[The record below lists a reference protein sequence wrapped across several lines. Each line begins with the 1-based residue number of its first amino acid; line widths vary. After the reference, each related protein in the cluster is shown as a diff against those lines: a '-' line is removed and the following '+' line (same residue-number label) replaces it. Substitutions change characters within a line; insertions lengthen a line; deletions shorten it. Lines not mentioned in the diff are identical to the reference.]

1 MPAMKGT
8 PGIRIVPQYCGP
20 PGTANGGYACGRL
33 DNLTDYVSEVTLR
46 RPPPLGKELEVRR
59 EGDEFRLMDG
69 DQLVASARPGAVA
82 FASPDPPAWEQVV
95 EASRHFI
102 GFHSHPFPGCFVC
115 GPDRAA
121 HDGLRIFAGRVG
133 EAPLFA
139 SPWIPDAELADPA
152 GRVRNEFLW
161 AALDCPGA
169 FAVVSGNVM
178 KKVVLG
184 RMTARADK
192 LIMAGERC
200 TVLAWPKG
208 QDGRKFFSGTAIY
221 NAERQLCAVGDAVW
235 IEIA

>member
-1 MPAMKGT
+1 MKGI
-8 PGIRIVPQYCGP
+8 PGIRISARFCGP

-46 RPPPLGKELEVRR
+46 RPPPLDKELEVQR
-59 EGDEFRLMDG
+59 EGDELRLMDG

-82 FASPDPPAWEQVV
+82 FAAPAPPEWEQAE
-95 EASRHFI
+95 EASRRFI
-102 GFHSHPFPGCFVC
+102 GFRRHPFPGCFVC
-115 GPDRAA
+115 GPDRGD
-121 HDGLRIFAGRVG
+121 HDGLHIFAGRVG

-139 SPWIPDAELADPA
+139 SPWIPEAELADA
-152 GRVRNEFLW
+152 ARRVRNEFLW

-169 FAVVSGNVM
+169 FAVCGEAM
-178 KKVVLG
+178 RKVVLG
-184 RMTARADK
+184 RMTAR
-192 LIMAGERC
+192 IEREIRAGERC

-221 NAERQLCAVGDAVW
+221 NAGRQLCAVGDAVW